1 MNMLNEIATI
11 KFTDVDTGDEALAVV
26 RSDENHIALGLSLKS
41 DGDIEVVMK
50 KEDAE
55 KLSNVL
61 AKALR

>member
-1 MNMLNEIATI
+1 MLNEIDTI
-11 KFTDVDTGDEALAVV
+11 KFTDVDTNDEALAIV
-26 RSDENHIALGLSLKS
+26 RYDEHVIALGLSRKS

-55 KLSNVL
+55 KLFNAL